1 MAFGHGIPCRAV
13 RHWRGHAT
21 ETNEPESLDT
31 WPTDSPPP
39 VPERARALV
48 SVPLGVVALGLAALF
63 VVGDVLAI
71 SMASSGNW
79 RLGTVLAQA
88 MMVATLGSLVL
99 AVVAAALGRGRRWA
113 VAAAVLSVLAN
124 PLVLTGILSFADPL

>member
-1 MAFGHGIPCRAV
+1 
-13 RHWRGHAT
+13 
-21 ETNEPESLDT
+21 
-31 WPTDSPPP
+31 

-48 SVPLGVVALGLAALF
+48 SVPLGGVALGLAALF

-79 RLGTVLAQA
+79 GLGTVLAQA

-124 PLVLTGILSFADPL
+124 PLVLTGILSFVDPL